1 MQKKWEETVEIS
13 QEMPDPKP
21 FTSSIPHS
29 SAPWP
34 NRCTVRLRWLEP
46 PKAFNIVWA
55 EVPKMCF
62 TTRAWR
68 PLSRSLRNG
77 VCQLSSRRAFA
88 LFSPISFLAI
98 ASIVLLKPAF

>member
-68 PLSRSLRNG
+68 PLSLNRHHDVPNQFGGFRQSLHG
-77 VCQLSSRRAFA
+77 H
-88 LFSPISFLAI
+88 
-98 ASIVLLKPAF
+98 